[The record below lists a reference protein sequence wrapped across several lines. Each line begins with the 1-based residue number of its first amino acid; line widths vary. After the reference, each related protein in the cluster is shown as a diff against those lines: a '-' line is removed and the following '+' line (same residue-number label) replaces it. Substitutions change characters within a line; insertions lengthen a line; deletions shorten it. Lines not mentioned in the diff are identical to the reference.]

1 MTSITYI
8 GMDVHNSL
16 EVIAY
21 ADRGVDRLKRKYQ
34 RIALHSRANIV
45 KTAVTRELACFIWG
59 MMTGNISATARH

>member
-21 ADRGVDRLKRKYQ
+21 ADRAVDRLKRKYQ
-34 RIALHSRANIV
+34 RIALHSRANSV

-59 MMTGNISATARH
+59 MMTGNITATARH